1 MKWLSV
7 CEQRVFF
14 FFRLWNTCD
23 SFRGASDIRYS
34 RYRNRSKVD
43 VGLSAGI
50 SVTVSVVEVF
60 TKNVV

>member
-34 RYRNRSKVD
+34 RCRNRPKVD

-50 SVTVSVVEVF
+50 SVTVNVVDVF

>member
-34 RYRNRSKVD
+34 RCRDRSKVD